1 MGIGEAV
8 SQVTRCQ
15 QLTDPYACHRHCSTV
30 SPLYDTA
37 SRLQGETAQ
46 NIVFQALRHAAV
58 TETVVRHFR
67 YTTDSWGKYK
77 TLAKLRKSSQ
87 ADCLA
92 AFSEEFL
99 EFHRQI
105 SQTMN

>member
-1 MGIGEAV
+1 MGTGEAV

-58 TETVVRHFR
+58 TETVVRHFSR
-67 YTTDSWGKYK
+67 PLCLPPSLFNRLTT
-77 TLAKLRKSSQ
+77 LRHRFK
-87 ADCLA
+87 A
-92 AFSEEFL
+92 AGRDGSEYSFSGIETRCG
-99 EFHRQI
+99 H
-105 SQTMN
+105 

>member
-1 MGIGEAV
+1 MGTGEAV

-58 TETVVRHFR
+58 TETVVRHFS
-67 YTTDSWGKYK
+67 YWGKNK

-87 ADCLA
+87 ADCPA
-92 AFSEEFL
+92 AFFEEFL

>member
-58 TETVVRHFR
+58 TETVVRHFS
-67 YTTDSWGKYK
+67 SWGKNK
-77 TLAKLRKSSQ
+77 TLAKLRKSITS
-87 ADCLA
+87 
-92 AFSEEFL
+92 
-99 EFHRQI
+99 
-105 SQTMN
+105 